1 VDEEGEEDGEAEG
14 WVGVIGCVRD
24 EALGYLMQ
32 GDCARGLEAEGE
44 KDIGG
49 DVMVVVVVVV
59 VLLLLLLLL
68 LLGRYSGIVG
78 VAMM

>member
-1 VDEEGEEDGEAEG
+1 MDEEGEEDGEAEG

-49 DVMVVVVVVV
+49 DVMVVVV
-59 VLLLLLLLL
+59 LLL